1 MKRIISIS
9 LLFVAAAM
17 ATVCSFASPQIL
29 NTQTI
34 LRMYTVTRTD
44 TIMTKEVIR
53 RYDVIQRVEELMR
66 VDTII
71 ISNGQSI
78 VKKGVDFPPTFSPG
92 GDGIISV
99 AGNTVSL
106 EVRDSVGLAE
116 GDSTLVVADAPVLP
130 EREGGSYMWVPDSL
144 AKSVDDLLSGNS
156 QMVKYAPGYDEKELV
171 TFRGDTIPMM
181 LRDRNLGRFDRGLFN
196 YLFIPK
202 GMWQIGIT
210 ASYGKFDTKDLEVL
224 DLLSDIDISGSALS
238 IKPYF
243 SYFIRNNMSVGMR
256 LAYTTGKANVD
267 SFQVD
272 IDEDMNFNL
281 KDIMYK
287 SESYTA
293 AITFNQYFGIARR
306 GRFGVFNEV
315 ELAFG
320 SGSSDFRRPYNGVPK
335 LTHTTTTQASLNFSP
350 GLCVFIMDQVSFN
363 VSFGVFGFSLKNE
376 KQTVDGEDMGSR
388 FTSGANFRFNI
399 FNINFGIA
407 VNI

>member
-1 MKRIISIS
+1 MTAMKRIISIS
-9 LLFVAAAM
+9 LLFVAVAM
-17 ATVCSFASPQIL
+17 ATVSNFAAPQIV

-34 LRMYTVTRTD
+34 LKMDTVTRTD

-53 RYDVIQRVEELMR
+53 RYDVIQRVEELLR

-71 ISNGQSI
+71 ISNGQPI
-78 VKKGVDFPPTFSPG
+78 VKRGVDLPSSFSPG
-92 GDGIISV
+92 GDGVVTI
-99 AGNTVSL
+99 AG
-106 EVRDSVGLAE
+106 DSVN
-116 GDSTLVVADAPVLP
+116 LVEKGAVNKVDETPVLP
-130 EREGGSYMWVPDSL
+130 EREGGSYIWVPDSL
-144 AKSVDDLLSGNS
+144 VKSVDSLLTGNS
-156 QMVKYAPGYDEKELV
+156 LIVKNAPEHDEKELV

-210 ASYGKFDTKDLEVL
+210 AAYGKFDTEDLEVL
-224 DLLSDIDISGSALS
+224 DLLSDIDLSGSAFS

-287 SESYTA
+287 SETYSA